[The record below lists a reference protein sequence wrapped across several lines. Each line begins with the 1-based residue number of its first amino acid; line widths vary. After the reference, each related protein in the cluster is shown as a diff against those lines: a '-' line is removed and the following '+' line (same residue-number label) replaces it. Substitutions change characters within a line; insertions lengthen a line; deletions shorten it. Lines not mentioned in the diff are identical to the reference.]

1 MSANSLQDLYVEKLQ
16 DLLSA
21 EQQILEALPQM
32 IQKTSHPQL
41 RQGFEAHLRQT
52 QEQANRV
59 QRLLQQH
66 GAGEGKKCEGMAGII
81 REGQMTMKE
90 VNDPNALDALLIAAA
105 QSVEHYEIA
114 GYGTAR
120 TWARQIGREQDAQI
134 LQQTLDEEEQTDK
147 LLTQVAESF
156 VNRDAMQGDRQ
167 VSMSAQREGTAAAQ
181 GGLGAARRG
190 RAATSRRTADA
201 RAVARGGAPRGP
213 TSGRRGA
220 SRAGRERAAGVSR
233 VRAMRAR
240 HRSVA
245 RARCCVRRA
254 PRRHFCT
261 RAASRPGRRGARAGL
276 PPDIRERWR
285 RAATERAH
293 EWPTHAPSSERSCS
307 TPTAG

>member
-181 GGLGAARRG
+181 GGLG
-190 RAATSRRTADA
+190 
-201 RAVARGGAPRGP
+201 GGSTRQ
-213 TSGRRGA
+213 SGD
-220 SRAGRERAAGVSR
+220 
-233 VRAMRAR
+233 
-240 HRSVA
+240 
-245 RARCCVRRA
+245 
-254 PRRHFCT
+254 
-261 RAASRPGRRGARAGL
+261 L
-276 PPDIRERWR
+276 
-285 RAATERAH
+285 
-293 EWPTHAPSSERSCS
+293 S
-307 TPTAG
+307 TNR